1 MNEKKIRIIKDGPYV
16 VTGDVDLSEKIIR
29 PEEDETKDAK
39 YVWEDGGKIPHDETY
54 ALCRCGASRNHP
66 FCDGSH
72 AGNNFD
78 GTETASP
85 KTYRERAELIKGKNI
100 DLLDDGRCARARFCY
115 REKGDAWFLASC
127 DDKSEKTLC
136 EAVKSASECP
146 AGRLTAVAEDG
157 SCIEPELE
165 PAIEITQDPEMG
177 VSGGIYVKGG
187 ITLISADG
195 HQYETRNRIVLCRC
209 GRSKDKPFCD
219 GAHIEAKFN
228 DKDSPDR

>member
-1 MNEKKIRIIKDGPYV
+1 M
-16 VTGDVDLSEKIIR
+16 
-29 PEEDETKDAK
+29 
-39 YVWEDGGKIPHDETY
+39 
-54 ALCRCGASRNHP
+54 
-66 FCDGSH
+66 
-72 AGNNFD
+72 
-78 GTETASP
+78 
-85 KTYRERAELIKGKNI
+85 
-100 DLLDDGRCARARFCY
+100 
-115 REKGDAWFLASC
+115 ASC

-146 AGRLTAVAEDG
+146 AGRLTAIAEDG

-187 ITLISADG
+187 IPLISGDG
-195 HQYETRNRIVLCRC
+195 HLYETRNRIVLCRC

>member
-1 MNEKKIRIIKDGPYV
+1 MNEKKIKIIKDGPYII
-16 VTGDVDLSEKIIR
+16 TGGIDLSQKIIR
-29 PEEDETKDAK
+29 PEEDDTKDAK
-39 YVWEDGGKIPHDETY
+39 YVWEDGGEIPHDETY
-54 ALCRCGASRNHP
+54 SLCRCGASGNHP
-66 FCDGSH
+66 FCDGKHSQI
-72 AGNNFD
+72 GFD
-78 GTETASP
+78 GTETASRKP
-85 KTYRERAELIKGKNI
+85 YKDRAELIKGRNV

-127 DDKSEKTLC
+127 EDNSEKTLC

-146 AGRLTAVAEDG
+146 AGRITAVAEDG

-187 ITLISADG
+187 IPLISADG
-195 HQYETRNRIVLCRC
+195 HKYETRNRIVLCRC

-219 GAHIEAKFN
+219 GAHIEEKFN
-228 DKDSPDR
+228 DKSRSDC

>member
-1 MNEKKIRIIKDGPYV
+1 MKEKSIKIMKDGPYV
-16 VTGDVDLSEKIIR
+16 VTGDTGLSEKIIR
-29 PEEDETKDAK
+29 PEDDKTKDEK
-39 YVWEDGGKIPHDETY
+39 YVWEDGGKIPHGETY
-54 ALCRCGASRNHP
+54 ALCRCGASEKHP
-66 FCDGSH
+66 FCDGKH
-72 AGNNFD
+72 LQVGFD
-78 GTETASP
+78 GTETASRKP
-85 KTYRERAELIKGKNI
+85 YRDRAELIKGKNV

-127 DDKSEKTLC
+127 DDSSEKTVC

-146 AGRLTAVAEDG
+146 SGRITAMTVDG

-165 PAIEITQDPEMG
+165 QAIEITQDPEMG

-187 ITLISADG
+187 IPLISADG

-209 GRSKDKPFCD
+209 GKSKDKPFCD

-228 DKDSPDR
+228 DKGSPDR

>member
-1 MNEKKIRIIKDGPYV
+1 MKEKSIKIMKDGPYV
-16 VTGDVDLSEKIIR
+16 AAGNIDLTEKIIR
-29 PEEDETKDAK
+29 PEDDKTKDEK
-39 YVWEDGGKIPHDETY
+39 YVWEDGGKIPHGETY
-54 ALCRCGASRNHP
+54 ALCRCGASEKHP
-66 FCDGSH
+66 FCDGKH
-72 AGNNFD
+72 LQVGFD
-78 GTETASP
+78 GTETASRKP
-85 KTYRERAELIKGKNI
+85 YRDRAELIKGKNV

-127 DDKSEKTLC
+127 DDSSEKTVC

-146 AGRLTAVAEDG
+146 AGRITAMTEDG

-187 ITLISADG
+187 IPLISGDG

-209 GRSKDKPFCD
+209 GKSKDKPFCD

-228 DKDSPDR
+228 DKGTQDR